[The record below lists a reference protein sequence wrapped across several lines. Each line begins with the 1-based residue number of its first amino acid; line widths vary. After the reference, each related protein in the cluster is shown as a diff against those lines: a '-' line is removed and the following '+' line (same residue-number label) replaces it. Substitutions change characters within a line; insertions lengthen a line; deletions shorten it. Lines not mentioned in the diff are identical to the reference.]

1 MFDKQGGGGQG
12 SIGMKDEDGY
22 RIKCLNVDL
31 LVLVQVYT
39 CLILMKEKIL
49 LGRRVYN

>member
-1 MFDKQGGGGQG
+1 MEDG
-12 SIGMKDEDGY
+12 DGY

-39 CLILMKEKIL
+39 CLILMKEKNTPWKKGIL
-49 LGRRVYN
+49 LIVFSSLPVSTKN